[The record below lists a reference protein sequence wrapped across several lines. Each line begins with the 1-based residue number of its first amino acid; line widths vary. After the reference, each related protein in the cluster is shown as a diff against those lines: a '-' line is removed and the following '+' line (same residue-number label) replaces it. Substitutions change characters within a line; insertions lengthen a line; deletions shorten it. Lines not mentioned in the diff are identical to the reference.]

1 MSTGD
6 RPLPND
12 PDVVYQYLTND
23 TAAVAANAGILF
35 VLAARWAFATHRTAG
50 AAGSAIGL
58 LAVAALTVSVALSV
72 VLAGVSWRW
81 WRRSRRC
88 WSCYWSV

>member
-35 VLAARWAFATHRTAG
+35 VLAARWALPLTGLQGLRGQRF
-50 AAGSAIGL
+50 GL